1 MRQLP
6 IHTIEID
13 RLLTADVASDKASAI
28 VRAVAEI
35 AQALDLE
42 LVAERVETEAQAL
55 WLARSGCRVLQG
67 YLFGRP
73 MPADSFGVTAH
84 ERGITATSFV

>member
-1 MRQLP
+1 MP
-6 IHTIEID
+6 IHTIKID
-13 RLLTADVASDKASAI
+13 RLLTVDVASDNKARAI
-28 VRAVAEI
+28 VWAVAEI

-42 LVAERVETEAQAL
+42 LVAEGVETEAQAL
-55 WLARSGCRVLQG
+55 WLARSGCRILQG

-73 MPADSFGVTAH
+73 MPADSFGVKAH